1 MFFPQGSYTCG
12 KCKPGFVGDGFIGCR
27 PGDLCASGKHDCHL
41 NATCITLGS
50 ERFYCQVGRQ
60 IFQRRFFAKCCLEII
75 DFRIIYNAQ
84 YVGKRLILHKQC
96 IPPLNIYMIFTK
108 IITIE
113 EETT

>member
-50 ERFYCQVGRQ
+50 ERFYCQVGRKV
-60 IFQRRFFAKCCLEII
+60 FQRRFLQSVVWKS
-75 DFRIIYNAQ
+75 
-84 YVGKRLILHKQC
+84 LILES
-96 IPPLNIYMIFTK
+96 FTMLSML
-108 IITIE
+108 E
-113 EETT
+113 NV